1 MNIRESTP
9 ADRAALSALYARVC
23 REDLQHKSAAPEEFL
38 SASRG
43 EILLIAEC
51 GGQLAGFASVWQP
64 TRFVHFLFVA
74 RPFRRRGVGR
84 ALLEACSARFG
95 RPLSLKCLKRNC
107 RPWHSIGSSAFA
119 CSRRAKARKGSFG
132 CCRAEALIPFPA
144 SRSEIRFPAGKAPA
158 AG

>member
-23 REDLQHKSAAPEEFL
+23 REDLQLESAAPEEFL

-51 GGQLAGFASVWQP
+51 DGQLAGFASVWQP

-74 RPFRRRGVGR
+74 RPFRRRGVGS
-84 ALLEACSARFG
+84 ALLDACAARFG
-95 RPLSLKCLKRNC
+95 RPLSLKCLKRNL
-107 RPWHSIGSSAFA
+107 PALAFYRELGFRVQSQGESEEGEFWLL
-119 CSRRAKARKGSFG
+119 SR
-132 CCRAEALIPFPA
+132 
-144 SRSEIRFPAGKAPA
+144 
-158 AG
+158 